1 VIELTRFDDTKFVLN
16 CDVIQYVEAAPDT
29 IVSLTTK
36 EKLMVKESVEDVID
50 AVVEFKRRIYRGDLE
65 FRRPEDGQIV
75 E

>member
-1 VIELTRFDDTKFVLN
+1 MIELTRFDDTKFVLN

-50 AVVEFKRRIYRGDLE
+50 AVVKFKRRIYRGDLE